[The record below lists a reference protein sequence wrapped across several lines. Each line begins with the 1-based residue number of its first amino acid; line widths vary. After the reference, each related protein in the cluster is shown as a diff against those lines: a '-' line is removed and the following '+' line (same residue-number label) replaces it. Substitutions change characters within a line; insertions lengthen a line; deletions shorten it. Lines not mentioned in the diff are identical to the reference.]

1 MQGNHPN
8 FNTIV
13 KTKHFYMVLFIPGS
27 DAEKET
33 KCEEGEEEKPSFYWR
48 QTREDIELWI
58 FVAPDTSKKTV
69 KVDLTNRSQRI
80 VLQKFLQRLGS
91 GST

>member
-1 MQGNHPN
+1 
-8 FNTIV
+8 
-13 KTKHFYMVLFIPGS
+13 MVLYIP

-58 FVAPDTSKKTV
+58 FVASDTGKKTV
-69 KVDLTNRSQRI
+69 KVDLTNRYQRI
-80 VLQKFLQRLGS
+80 VLLKFLQCFHCFGS
-91 GST
+91 RIDIEDRWIRIQGR